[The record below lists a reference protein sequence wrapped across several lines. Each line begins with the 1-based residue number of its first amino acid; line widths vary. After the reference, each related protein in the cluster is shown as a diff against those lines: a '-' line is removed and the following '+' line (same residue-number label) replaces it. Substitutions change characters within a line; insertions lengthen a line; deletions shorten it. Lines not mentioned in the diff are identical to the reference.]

1 MSVRRELSGNIL
13 GAAGWVRG
21 RVAFG
26 GHVEQIDIDHI
37 GLEPAGERYILPGF
51 IDLHVHGGGGVDL
64 MAGGDAAE
72 VVGRLHGRHG
82 TTALLATT
90 MTAPPDEIARA
101 LTGVARV
108 TENRAAGSARRSEE
122 HTSE

>member
-37 GLEPAGERYILPGF
+37 GLEPAGVGQT
-51 IDLHVHGGGGVDL
+51 
-64 MAGGDAAE
+64 DAARHAPDLFRSP
-72 VVGRLHGRHG
+72 GRPGIQETLFRGYAVAIGPQKLGPG
-82 TTALLATT
+82 TTG
-90 MTAPPDEIARA
+90 R
-101 LTGVARV
+101 
-108 TENRAAGSARRSEE
+108 ARRL
-122 HTSE
+122 